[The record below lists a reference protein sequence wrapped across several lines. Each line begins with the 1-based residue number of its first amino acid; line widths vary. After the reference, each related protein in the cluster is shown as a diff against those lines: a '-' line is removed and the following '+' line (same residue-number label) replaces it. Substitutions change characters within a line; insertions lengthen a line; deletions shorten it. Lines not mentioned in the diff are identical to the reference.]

1 MESVTIRLTGRTM
14 VGRSA
19 QLDELEELWAT
30 ARSGRAVAV
39 LVGGDAGVGKT
50 TLIDTFCERRDD
62 ARIVRGQ
69 CVPLGG
75 DGLAYVPIVAILR
88 DLEAHVG
95 RDRQI
100 DWAGPGVASL
110 QALRPEITGPAGPLA
125 PGPSDR
131 TRTLEVVT
139 EILEHASKD
148 HPLVVVVEDLH
159 WSDTSTRDLLGFA
172 VRALNDVPVL
182 LVATYRTDELHR
194 RHPLRPFLA
203 ELDRLPQVTRLD
215 VPRLDRDGV
224 AAMLAEIDGSGGVD
238 HEPDAG
244 RVDDIHRRSD
254 GIPFYVE
261 ELAATGECCLPGP
274 LRDVM
279 LVRFEALSP
288 NAQETVRLLAAA
300 GTRTDHTLLELV
312 SHLSPSDLDAAIREA
327 VDANLVVADDTGY
340 GFRHALLREAV
351 AEDLLPGE
359 AAALHRCFA
368 ETLELKAGIMD
379 EATRAVRL
387 AHHWNAS
394 HSPGNAFRWSVT
406 AARIASVGK
415 SEALGLF
422 ERAIEL
428 WPQVPEASE
437 VAGVSHAEL
446 VEETSNM
453 ATDAGELTRA
463 LALVDLA
470 LAEIDRETNPLAA
483 SRLLAKKGRL
493 VSNLMRFGGVEL
505 LEEAVSL
512 VPADPPSAQRAEVLA
527 MHAAMVMLA
536 GDDEAAIGPA
546 LTAVA
551 AAQAAGALAEEA
563 SARITLGTSLG
574 GLGRLDEALAE
585 FAIARRLDGHN
596 DRTLARILINLSDV
610 LRLNGKLREA
620 VATATEGVAISR
632 TLGIERTW
640 GAMLAGNAAEPLLGL
655 GEWTEASRIIERGL
669 ALDPPPQNR
678 LHLRLLKARF
688 LVGTGDLATADRLLS
703 EFRPQLPGPHA
714 NPQYLAIIATAE
726 AEYALAAGEPFR
738 AWNAVMHSYEARAEL
753 KPDALWWIYVLGA
766 TATADARRDPSAA
779 PGFDVGAAVEL
790 LRGAVVEL
798 EQTVPND
805 AASALIE
812 AELSDDVPAW
822 QRAEAALARVEGP
835 VVYGPH
841 AQIRR
846 AELVAATDRA
856 AATEL
861 LSAAAET
868 ARRIGA
874 ARLIDR
880 ADDLL
885 RRLGARE
892 DAGAAAGAPDAGPET
907 VPGAPALTARELD
920 VLRLVA
926 AGRSNGEIGKELF
939 ISTKTA
945 SVHVSNILAKLGV
958 ARRTEAAAVAHRHG
972 LLD

>member
-1 MESVTIRLTGRTM
+1 M

-19 QLDELEELWAT
+19 QLDELEQLWAT
-30 ARSGRAVAV
+30 ARSGRAVGV

-50 TLIDTFCERRDD
+50 TLVDTFCERRDD

-88 DLEAHVG
+88 DLETHVG

-182 LVATYRTDELHR
+182 LLATYRTDELHR

-203 ELDRLPQVTRLD
+203 ELDRLPHVARLD
-215 VPRLDRDGV
+215 VPRLDRTGV
-224 AAMLAEIDGSGGVD
+224 AAMLTEIDAGS
-238 HEPDAG
+238 EPDAG
-244 RVDDIHRRSD
+244 RIDDIHRRSD

-261 ELAATGECCLPGP
+261 ELAAAGSCCLPGP

-288 NAQETVRLLAAA
+288 NAQDTVRLLAAA

-312 SHLSPSDLDAAIREA
+312 SDLSPGDLDSAVREA
-327 VDANLVVADDTGY
+327 VDANLIVADSTGY
-340 GFRHALLREAV
+340 GFRHSLLREAV

-359 AAALHRCFA
+359 AATLHRCFA

-394 HSPGNAFRWSVT
+394 HSAGNAFRWSVT
-406 AARIASVGK
+406 AARLASVGK

-428 WPQVPEASE
+428 WPQVPDAAV
-437 VAGVSHAEL
+437 VAGVSHAEF

-453 ATDAGELTRA
+453 ATDAGELPRA
-463 LALVDLA
+463 LALIDLA
-470 LAEIDRETNPLAA
+470 LAEVDRRDDPLSAA
-483 SRLLAKKGRL
+483 RLLGKKGRL
-493 VSNLMRFGGVEL
+493 VSNLMRFGGVEM
-505 LEEAVSL
+505 LEEAVGL
-512 VPADPPSAQRAEVLA
+512 VPAEPPSAQRADLLA
-527 MHAAMVMLA
+527 MLAAMVMLS
-536 GDDEAAIGPA
+536 GDDSAAISIS
-546 LTAVA
+546 LEAVA
-551 AAQAAGALAEEA
+551 AAQAAAAPAEEA

-574 GLGRLDEALAE
+574 GFGRLDEALAE
-585 FAIARRLDGHN
+585 FSMARRLDGHN

-620 VATATEGVAISR
+620 VATATEGVTISR

-655 GEWTEASRIIERGL
+655 GEWADAIRLIERGL

-678 LHLRLLKARF
+678 LHLRLLKARH
-688 LVGTGDLATADRLLS
+688 LIATGDLDTADRLLA
-703 EFRPQLPGPHA
+703 EFRPQLAVPHA
-714 NPQYLAIIATAE
+714 NPQYLSIIASAE
-726 AEYALAAGEPFR
+726 AEYALSVGDPGR
-738 AWNAVMHSYEARAEL
+738 AWAAVVHTHAARSTL

-766 TATADARRDPSAA
+766 TAIADARRDRSSA
-779 PGFDVGAAVEL
+779 PGFDVDAATDT
-790 LRGAVVEL
+790 LRSAASDLGE
-798 EQTVPND
+798 TVPNP
-805 AASALIE
+805 AAAALIE
-812 AELSDDVPAW
+812 AELTDDAGSWVA
-822 QRAEAALARVEGP
+822 AEAAMAGCEGP
-835 VVYGPH
+835 VVYLPH

-846 AELVAATDRA
+846 AELLATTDRA

-861 LSAAAET
+861 LVAASAT
-868 ARRIGA
+868 AHGIGA
-874 ARLIDR
+874 AVLADR
-880 ADDLL
+880 ADVLL
-885 RRLGARE
+885 RRLGARD
-892 DAGAAAGAPDAGPET
+892 DAGAPAGAPDTGPET
-907 VPGAPALTARELD
+907 VPGAPALTPRELD

-958 ARRTEAAAVAHRHG
+958 ARRTEAAAVAHQHG